1 MAINKKAIS
10 KLKKLEKE
18 LEELKST
25 ASDLLAGAKTTKE
38 AEHEIERDGE
48 KITVT
53 EKDLWEEVFRLGKN
67 CQAGELL
74 QKEYPQVF
82 EAYEKQE
89 AKAKEI
95 DELFVK
101 EFGFQFAKITPSRLI
116 KFVEAI
122 IDYKNE

>member
-10 KLKKLEKE
+10 KLKKFEKE
-18 LEELKST
+18 SDELKAT
-25 ASDLLAGAKTTKE
+25 ASDLLAGAKETQE
-38 AEHEIERDGE
+38 AEHDIEREGK

-53 EKDLWEEVFRLGKN
+53 EKDLWEEVFRLGQK
-67 CQAGELL
+67 CQAGEIL

-82 EAYEKQE
+82 EAYEKQA
-89 AKAKEI
+89 AKTKEI
-95 DELFVK
+95 DEFFIT
-101 EFGFQFAKITPSRLI
+101 EFGFQFRQITPSRLI